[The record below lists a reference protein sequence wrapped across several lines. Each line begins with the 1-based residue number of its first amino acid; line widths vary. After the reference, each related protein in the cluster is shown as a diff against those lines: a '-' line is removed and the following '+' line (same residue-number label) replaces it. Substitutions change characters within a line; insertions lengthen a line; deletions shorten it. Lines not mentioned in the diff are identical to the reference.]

1 MRIIIVGAGEV
12 GSYIAWRLAAEDK
25 EVVVVDKD
33 PQVLASIAEKLDV
46 ETVQGPGSS
55 PRILEE
61 AGVKKADLLLAVTDS
76 DEINL
81 IACTFSNI
89 LASELI
95 KVARIRNPEYT
106 EYQEVLAK
114 DLLHID
120 VVINPEQEVVAS
132 IERLMSAPGAA
143 EISEF
148 TDVEV
153 NLAGVWIH
161 EGNRLVGLDL
171 AKARQRLGEANFIV
185 AAIFRREKVII
196 PSGADT
202 IQAGDLVY
210 FVCAKKDL
218 QQVLKTFGS
227 RAWQQHDVLIIGG
240 GNIGYKLA
248 RELEPRK
255 ELQVKLLERDRG
267 RCEFLAQ
274 NLDRA
279 IVLNGNG
286 TDQDLLQQENI
297 GEMDVVLTLTG
308 DEENNILCSL
318 LAKSMGAKM
327 TITRID
333 KNAYLPL
340 MQTIGLEHTVSPRL
354 SAANSILRYVRHG
367 TVLSSIS
374 IQDKAEALE
383 VEVGQDSMLANK
395 KLKEVPFPKGT
406 IVLGIISSQE
416 VIIPTGNSL
425 IRSGDKLVILSTR
438 KQISQVEEKLLS
450 SQGQTGV

>member
-1 MRIIIVGAGEV
+1 MRIIIIGAGEV

-33 PQVLASIAEKLDV
+33 AQVLAGIAEKLDV

-55 PRILEE
+55 PRILQQ
-61 AGVKKADLLLAVTDS
+61 AGVGTADLLLAVTDS

-89 LASELI
+89 LAPDLI

-120 VVINPEQEVVAS
+120 IVVNPEEEVVDS

-148 TDVEV
+148 TDVQV
-153 NLAGVWIH
+153 NLAGIWIH
-161 EGNRLVGLDL
+161 EGNRLAGLDL
-171 AKARQRLGEANFIV
+171 AQVKQKLGVTNFIV
-185 AAIFRREKVII
+185 AAIFRGDKAII
-196 PSGADT
+196 PSGENVIKAR
-202 IQAGDLVY
+202 DLVY

-218 QQVLKTFGS
+218 QQVLQAFGS
-227 RAWQQHDVLIIGG
+227 KARQHHDVMIIGG
-240 GNIGYKLA
+240 GNIGFRLA
-248 RELEPRK
+248 KQLERK
-255 ELQVKLLERDRG
+255 KGLQVKLLERDRE

-274 NLDRA
+274 NLERSL
-279 IVLNGNG
+279 VLHGDG

-297 GEMDVVLTLTG
+297 SEMDVVLPLTG
-308 DEENNILCSL
+308 DEEGNILCSL
-318 LAKSMGAKM
+318 LAKSMGSKV

-333 KNAYLPL
+333 KNAYLAL

-367 TVLSSIS
+367 TVISSIS

-383 VEVGQDSMLANK
+383 VKVGQDSFLANK
-395 KLKEVPFPKGT
+395 RLKDLPFPKGA
-406 IVLGIISSQE
+406 IVLCIISTQE
-416 VIIPTGNSL
+416 VVIPTGDSL
-425 IRSGDKLVILSTR
+425 IRPGDRVVILSTR
-438 KQISQVEEKLLS
+438 KQISQVEDKLLS
-450 SQGQTGV
+450 QAGQKKA

>member
-1 MRIIIVGAGEV
+1 MRIIIIGAGEV
-12 GSYIAWRLAAEDK
+12 GSYIAWRLAAENK
-25 EVVVVDKD
+25 EVVVVDRD
-33 PQVLASIAEKLDV
+33 PNVLAGIAEKLDV

-61 AGVKKADLLLAVTDS
+61 AGVKRADLLLAVTDS

-81 IACTFSNI
+81 IACTFTNI
-89 LASELI
+89 LAPNLI

-106 EYQEVLAK
+106 EYQEVLAR

-120 VVINPEQEVVAS
+120 IVINPEQEVIAS

-148 TDVEV
+148 TDVQV
-153 NLAGVWIH
+153 NLAGIWIH

-171 AKARQRLGEANFIV
+171 AQVKQKLGVANFIV
-185 AAIFRREKVII
+185 AAIFRGDKAII
-196 PSGADT
+196 PSGENV
-202 IQAGDLVY
+202 IKAGDLVY

-218 QQVLKTFGS
+218 PQVLQAFGS
-227 RAWQQHDVLIIGG
+227 KSMQQHDVMIIGG
-240 GNIGYKLA
+240 GNIGFRLA
-248 RELEPRK
+248 KQLERK
-255 ELQVKLLERDRG
+255 KGLQVKLLERDRE

-274 NLDRA
+274 NLERS
-279 IVLNGNG
+279 IVLYGDG
-286 TDQDLLQQENI
+286 TDQDLLQQENVS
-297 GEMDVVLTLTG
+297 EMDVVITLTG

-318 LAKSMGAKM
+318 LAKSMGSKM

-367 TVLSSIS
+367 TVISSIS

-383 VEVGQDSMLANK
+383 VSVGSDSLLANK
-395 KLKEVPFPKGT
+395 TLKDLPFPKGA
-406 IVLGIISSQE
+406 IVLCIISSQE
-416 VIIPTGNSL
+416 VVIPTGESV
-425 IRSGDKLVILSTR
+425 IKSGDKLVILSTR
-438 KQISQVEEKLLS
+438 KQISQVEAKLLS
-450 SQGQTGV
+450 PPGQKKA